1 MENNTHRDRP
11 CPCTSGLS
19 FEACCG
25 PIIRGEEN
33 ARTALALMRS
43 RYTAY
48 VLGDADYL
56 RASWHASTR
65 PAELHLAVNESGW
78 CGLEILHC
86 ESGRPGDVSGRVHF
100 RARAR
105 QGVLEEN
112 SRFRFEDGCWYY
124 LDGELIDAPP
134 ANRKVGRN
142 EPCPCGS
149 GRKYKK
155 CCGQ

>member
-1 MENNTHRDRP
+1 MVTYTDNETA
-11 CPCTSGLS
+11 CPCTSGLPL
-19 FEACCG
+19 EACCG
-25 PIIRGEEN
+25 PIIRGEKV
-33 ARTALALMRS
+33 AQTAEALMRS

-48 VLGDADYL
+48 VLGEVDYL

-65 PAELHLAVNESGW
+65 PVELQLAVNESGW
-78 CGLEILHC
+78 CGLEILDC
-86 ESGRPGDVSGRVHF
+86 ESGQPGDVSGRVHF

-155 CCGQ
+155 CCGR